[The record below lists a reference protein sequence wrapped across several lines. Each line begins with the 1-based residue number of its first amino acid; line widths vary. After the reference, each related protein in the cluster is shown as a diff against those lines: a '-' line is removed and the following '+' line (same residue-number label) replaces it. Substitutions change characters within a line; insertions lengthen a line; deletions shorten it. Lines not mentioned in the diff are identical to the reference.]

1 MPGST
6 SETITLGGSGGTEKV
21 LVKINGGEP
30 YSSEYYLREATQ
42 DYRLKVTHSGAGV
55 RDRHYVELKNTV
67 FATTGATPTEEII
80 RTASVVIL
88 GKPSDA
94 SATITDLVEGLAFF
108 LNATNI
114 PKLLAWQS

>member
-42 DYRLKVTHSGAGV
+42 DFRLKVSHSGAGA

-67 FATTGATPTEEII
+67 FATTESEEIV
-80 RTASVVIL
+80 RTASTVIL

-94 SATITDLVEGLAFF
+94 SATVTDIVEALAYF